1 MKQYREGPIGAL
13 MDEYERALEEI
24 KPILNKISQE
34 QFLQIIDTETEDQAC
49 RSFQTIMKHVTNAGY
64 AYCDYIR
71 EQFGDSVD
79 SIRKTIENLSD
90 TPSYLDA
97 MFEYT
102 LQTMEGKWDITFD
115 EIKENIMKVR
125 WGQEYD
131 FEQLLEHAI
140 VHVLRHR
147 RQLEKFLLKL

>member
-1 MKQYREGPIGAL
+1 MEKYREGPVGAL

-24 KPILNKISQE
+24 KPILVKITQE
-34 QFLQIIDTETEDQAC
+34 QFVHIIDSKTEDEGC
-49 RSFQTIMKHVTNAGY
+49 RSFQTIMNHVTNAGY

-79 SIRKTIENLSD
+79 SIRKTLENLSD
-90 TPSYLDA
+90 TPTYLDA

-102 LQTMEGKWDITFD
+102 LQTVESRWNITFD